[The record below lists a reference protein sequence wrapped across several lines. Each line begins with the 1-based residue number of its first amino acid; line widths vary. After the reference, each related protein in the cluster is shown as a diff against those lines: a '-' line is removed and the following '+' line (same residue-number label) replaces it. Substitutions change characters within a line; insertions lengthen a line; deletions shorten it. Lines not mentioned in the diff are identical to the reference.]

1 MPEHIPIKELE
12 RVIKIAA
19 RVVVLHGEVYLPLFN
34 RLHKELVK
42 EKEKQETESLAF
54 KLAKSYADLEENK

>member
-1 MPEHIPIKELE
+1 MPDHVLVNELE
-12 RVIKIAA
+12 RAIKIAA

-34 RLHKELVK
+34 RLHKELMK

-54 KLAKSYADLEENK
+54 RLAKSYADLEEDK